1 MAFLKTGIAAN
12 AQVVRNVQPSLL
24 AMQARREETE
34 GMEKAGLVWDGEHWI
49 PKAEWEARTG
59 NAPAKKD

>member
-1 MAFLKTGIAAN
+1 MAFLKTGIATN
-12 AQVVRNVQPSLL
+12 VRVVRDMQPSLL
-24 AMQARREETE
+24 AIQARREDVE

>member
-12 AQVVRNVQPSLL
+12 ARVVREVQPSLL
-24 AMQARREETE
+24 AMQAHRKEIVGKEW
-34 GMEKAGLVWDGEHWI
+34 AGLVWDGEHWI